1 MDVNELEEYLS
12 PANWDRLCYAVN
24 AAERTDWLD
33 PVKKAFG
40 LDSREL
46 IAIYAHHLNSRVPLP
61 KSLAGKQQVG
71 GILDE
76 ILAAD

>member
-1 MDVNELEEYLS
+1 MDVDELKGYFG
-12 PANWDRLCYAVN
+12 PTAWDKICYAVN
-24 AAERTDWLD
+24 AANRQDWLD

-46 IAIYAHHLNSRVPLP
+46 ITIYAHHLNSRVPLP
-61 KSLAGKQQVG
+61 KSLVDKQQAG
-71 GILDE
+71 GIVDK